1 MSAQDTG
8 RRGEQV
14 AARFLKRS
22 GCRILAKN
30 FRAGRHEI
38 DLIAEERA
46 TGTIVFAEV
55 KTRTE
60 GGFGRPS
67 EAVDARKQRFLRLA
81 AQSWILQ
88 NGMEGRAA
96 RFDVIEV
103 IEPGDR
109 VNRIENAF

>member
-1 MSAQDTG
+1 MSTLDVG
-8 RRGEQV
+8 RRGERV

-22 GCRILAKN
+22 GCRILARN
-30 FRAGRHEI
+30 YRAGRHEI
-38 DLIAEERA
+38 DLIARDRA
-46 TGTIVFAEV
+46 TGTIVFVEV

-60 GGFGRPS
+60 GSFGRPAD
-67 EAVDARKQRFLRLA
+67 AVDARKQRFLRLA

-88 NGMEGRAA
+88 HGMEEANA

-103 IEPGDR
+103 LQPGDR